1 MRLTLNKMV
10 LDNFKGC
17 KHMEIDFSDGRT
29 EITGAN
35 ATGKTTIV
43 DAFCWVLWNKNA
55 NGDAPGS
62 DNFREKPLDDN
73 GNEVHYLET
82 TVELNCKL
90 DGSAFDLKRK
100 QTENWV
106 KKRGSVEAQFQG
118 NVSTYWINGV
128 ETKKQDFD
136 QRIKALA
143 DGETMRLI
151 GSLSAFNHL
160 EWKKRRQQLLDLADE
175 NVDGE
180 LLQRDE
186 YRPIADEIA
195 ERNITPDELRKVL
208 ADQRK
213 AINAELKMMPVRI
226 DEAKK
231 AIPEFKPNEV
241 KDAEY
246 MVNDLKKD
254 IERVDEQIIEA
265 KAQTGSNNQGQMLA
279 LEQEILSIKRR
290 LMDEHDA
297 QRRKLQAEAD
307 TAGKQFREAADLVA
321 EAKKDLAFHE
331 DRLNKAKAQ
340 RDALR
345 ERYMERKRK
354 PIDVSDTC
362 PTCGQPLPMEK
373 VEATRA
379 KAEQEKREALAQIQV
394 DGKRASEDVVNNEI
408 DIAKIRDVLAEREQR
423 VEAAQTAR
431 EAANNA
437 LVNFPA
443 QPDFNSESR
452 LSEAQRQLEALKAE
466 QTVAPD
472 EKIRQLTERKAE
484 LQAIID
490 RNQAI
495 LLKRDTGLE
504 AEQRIKTYEA
514 RMVELGA
521 QLSETE
527 IKIALAEKFMQDRC
541 GALEASIN
549 SRFPTVR
556 WKLFDTQINGGI
568 TEDCTCMIPC
578 NNALVPYTSANTASQ
593 IAADVEIVDVLS
605 KHYDIRVPLFVDGAE
620 SVNVL
625 PKIDSQTITLA
636 VSTDTELK
644 VKEG

>member
-1 MRLTLNKMV
+1 MRLTLNRMV
-10 LDNFKGC
+10 LDNFKGV
-17 KHMEIDFSDGRT
+17 KHMEIDFSEGRT

-55 NGDAPGS
+55 SGDAPGS
-62 DNFREKPLDDN
+62 DNFREKPLDDS

-106 KKRGSVEAQFQG
+106 KKRGSVDAQFQG

-160 EWKKRRQQLLDLADE
+160 EWKKRRQQLLDLADRD
-175 NVDGE
+175 VDGD

-265 KAQTGSNNQGQMLA
+265 KAQTGGNNQGQMLA

-290 LMDEHDA
+290 LMDDHDA

-307 TAGKQFREAADLVA
+307 AAGKQFREAADLVA

-362 PTCGQPLPMEK
+362 PTCGQPLPIEK

-394 DGKRASEDVVNNEI
+394 DGKRTAEDVVSNEI
-408 DIAKIRDVLAEREQR
+408 DIAKIKDVLAEREQR

-443 QPDFNSESR
+443 QPDFNGESR
-452 LSEAQRQLEALKAE
+452 LSEAQKQLEALKAE

-484 LQAIID
+484 LRAIIE
-490 RNQAI
+490 RNQAV

-549 SRFPTVR
+549 SNFPTVR

-568 TEDCTCMIPC
+568 TDDCTCMIPC
-578 NNALVPYTSANTASQ
+578 REGLVPYDSANTASQ
-593 IAADVEIVDVLS
+593 IAADVEVVDVLS
-605 KHYDIRVPLFVDGAE
+605 KHYDIWVPLFVDGAE

-625 PKIDSQTITLA
+625 PKIDSQMIALT
-636 VSTDTELK
+636 VSADPVLT
-644 VKEG
+644 VR